1 MSPVNMSGM
10 SEYELQRAKNLEENR
25 KILESIRQEQV
36 FNINIYLCPVIPLK

>member
-1 MSPVNMSGM
+1 MSGM

-36 FNINIYLCPVIPLK
+36 FNVNIYLGPVVRLQ